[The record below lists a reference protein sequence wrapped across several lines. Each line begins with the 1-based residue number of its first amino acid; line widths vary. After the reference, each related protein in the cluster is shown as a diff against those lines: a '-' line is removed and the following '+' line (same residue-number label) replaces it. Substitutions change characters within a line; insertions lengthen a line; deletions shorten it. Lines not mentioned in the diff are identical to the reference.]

1 MSPFFLKDFPHS
13 RKDTPFVFASQNQFY
28 TQLFTSPALTTAV
41 FVLDKLADCGYNIN
55 VASEQFHVSIGD
67 TAGFSLPRVR
77 PYLGRKFFLEE
88 ADGVRI
94 NYLYRD
100 GPPPCGW

>member
-1 MSPFFLKDFPHS
+1 LSIKSNPILHTNIYITCVD
-13 RKDTPFVFASQNQFY
+13 
-28 TQLFTSPALTTAV
+28 TAV